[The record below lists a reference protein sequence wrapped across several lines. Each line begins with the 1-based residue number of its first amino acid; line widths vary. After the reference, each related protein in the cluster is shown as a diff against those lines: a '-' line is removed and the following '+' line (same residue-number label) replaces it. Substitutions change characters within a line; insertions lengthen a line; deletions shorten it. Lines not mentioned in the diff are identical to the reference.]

1 MKRDLL
7 IAGVLVVCAGLGICI
22 VLMWPGLQIEDET
35 PKIVKPRPEPVALMP
50 KKEVPKKPTEPAR
63 KEPVK
68 LLVEERIDQA
78 LTIASVHGPIDADDA
93 PFVVDV
99 AIVAHAVIND
109 PAPPVAPVV
118 DED

>member
-1 MKRDLL
+1 M
-7 IAGVLVVCAGLGICI
+7 
-22 VLMWPGLQIEDET
+22 
-35 PKIVKPRPEPVALMP
+35 
-50 KKEVPKKPTEPAR
+50 
-63 KEPVK
+63 K

-78 LTIASVHGPIDADDA
+78 LTIASVHGAIDADDA

-99 AIVAHAVIND
+99 AIVAHTVIND